1 MRSFHET
8 RAGRLAAAGALALAL
23 LSAGCE
29 SVQTTSAGAVGIE
42 RTQRMSPLVAEADL
56 RKQASAS
63 YQQILTKERQQGAL
77 NTDVAL
83 TKRVRAITARL
94 IPAAAAFRPEAT
106 NWNWEVNVI
115 RSDEMNAWCMPGGK
129 IAVYSGLVTK
139 LNLTDDEI
147 AAIMGHEIAHALR
160 EHARERASE
169 QLGAQVL
176 VSGAVMAIGGGQAS
190 ADLGNRFY
198 KSFFGLPNSRLHET
212 EADRIGVELAAR
224 AGYDPRAAI
233 SLWRKMGSQGGASGP
248 EFLSTH
254 PSPATRLA
262 DLEVYSERVMPL
274 YEQARRGR

>member
-8 RAGRLAAAGALALAL
+8 RAGRLAAAGALALVL

-56 RKQASAS
+56 RKQAAAS

-94 IPAAAAFRPEAT
+94 IPAAGAFRPEAT

-115 RSDEMNAWCMPGGK
+115 RSDQMNAWCMPGGK
-129 IAVYSGLVTK
+129 IAVYSGLITK

-147 AAIMGHEIAHALR
+147 AAIIGHEIAHALR

-190 ADLGNRFY
+190 ADLGNLFY

>member
-1 MRSFHET
+1 MFIRRILLVGLALACAACQTVQTTQPGAIGVERKQLMLVSEEQVAKGAQEAYQQELTKARS
-8 RAGRLAAAGALALAL
+8 AGALNANQ
-23 LSAGCE
+23 E
-29 SVQTTSAGAVGIE
+29 Q
-42 RTQRMSPLVAEADL
+42 
-56 RKQASAS
+56 
-63 YQQILTKERQQGAL
+63 Y
-77 NTDVAL
+77 
-83 TKRVRAITARL
+83 KRVQRISQRL
-94 IPAAAAFRPEAT
+94 IPHTAVFRPDAT
-106 NWNWEVNVI
+106 QWQWEINVQTSEDVN
-115 RSDEMNAWCMPGGK
+115 AYCMPGGK
-129 IAVYSGLVTK
+129 IMVYTGLIEELDATDAELAAV
-139 LNLTDDEI
+139 I
-147 AAIMGHEIAHALR
+147 GHEIAHALR

-190 ADLGNRFY
+190 ADLGNLFY